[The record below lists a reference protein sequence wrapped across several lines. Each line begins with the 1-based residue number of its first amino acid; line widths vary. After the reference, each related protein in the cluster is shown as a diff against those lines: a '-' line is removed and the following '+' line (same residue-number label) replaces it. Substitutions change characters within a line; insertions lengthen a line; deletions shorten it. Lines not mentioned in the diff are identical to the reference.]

1 MDKKWYFCGYIIN
14 YKILDLRI
22 TMKKV
27 LIATCCIALLS
38 GSLSVSAQT
47 LAGKSWSADNGN
59 GTFTNPL
66 FYDEF
71 SDPDIIRVGEDYY
84 LAGTTMHSVP
94 GLVVLHSKDLVNW
107 KFSSYCF
114 DRFDDSDD
122 FNLRNDKEA
131 YGQGIWAPAIRYH
144 NGKFYI
150 FSNINGHGLQVYISD
165 SAKGPWTHHKVNGD
179 IYDLSVLFD
188 EDGKIYA
195 VHKYGNVTVTEL
207 KPDLSG
213 PVEGSSKV
221 VIPEGNAMGEGHHV
235 YKING
240 MYYILSAD
248 YSPMGRMQ
256 CARSKSIWGP
266 YETCVISERE
276 SYGYA
281 AGWSVGNMGIGRPL
295 PEDGFKFQNN
305 KPNGVKLGC
314 ATIHQGGIVQAPDGK
329 WWGVSMQDFN
339 AVGRTVCLSPITWV
353 DGWPYFGLEKNLG
366 RSPRTWFKPN
376 DAVKAPQ
383 TPYER
388 CDDFSGKTFK
398 PVWQW
403 NHNPN
408 DKMWSLNKERRGWLR
423 LHSMPA
429 KQLLWA
435 KNTLTQ
441 RAIGPVSYTSVKL
454 DASRLKVGDEA
465 GLGAIN
471 TPYASLGVVKTDKGL
486 NLRCYDQNT
495 NKEVL
500 KPLAK
505 SKVVWL
511 RLWGDYDKSQLQ
523 YSYSLDG
530 KTWENIGEQMLSP
543 YQLKTFQG
551 VRVALY
557 AFNKK
562 ELNGGV
568 ADFDDFKVEE
578 PMADRTANLPI
589 GKTIRFS
596 NLADGSLMDATGHGL
611 MHSSGNRKDMRNQ
624 VKFVVEDR
632 GKGKIAL
639 KTADGRYV
647 YIAGAGL
654 SGDVRLTSDSSK
666 EEEFLWQDMLY
677 NRCMLLSLKTQR
689 YVGKNPVDGSPYSAD
704 FQGADAGMKNGCV
717 FSWEIVE

>member
-1 MDKKWYFCGYIIN
+1 MNK
-14 YKILDLRI
+14 L
-22 TMKKV
+22 
-27 LIATCCIALLS
+27 LIATFSLALCA
-38 GSLSVSAQT
+38 GSISASAQNGQVSAQKKLVT
-47 LAGKSWSADNGN
+47 QQQPGRMTWSADNGN
-59 GTFTNPL
+59 GTYTNPL

-107 KFSSYCF
+107 EFSSYCF

-122 FNLRNDKEA
+122 FNLRNGKEA

-150 FSNINGHGLQVYISD
+150 FSNINGHGLQVFISD
-165 SAKGPWTHHKVNGD
+165 SAKGPWKHHQIKGD

-188 EDGKIYA
+188 DDGKIYA
-195 VHKYGNVTVTEL
+195 IHKYGNVTVTEL

-221 VIPEGNAMGEGHHV
+221 VIPEGNAMGEGHHI

-276 SYGYA
+276 SFGYSA
-281 AGWSVGNMGIGRPL
+281 AWTVNNVGLGRPV
-295 PEDGFKFQNN
+295 PEDGFKFKNN
-305 KPNGVKLGC
+305 KPSDETLIC
-314 ATIHQGGIVQAPDGK
+314 STIHQGGIVQALDGK

-339 AVGRTVCLSPITWV
+339 AVGRTVCLSPVTWV

-376 DAVKAPQ
+376 NVVK
-383 TPYER
+383 TPVATYDR

-398 PVWQW
+398 PIWQW

-408 DKMWSLNKERRGWLR
+408 DKMWSLNRERKGWLR

-435 KNTLTQ
+435 KNSLTQ

-454 DASRLKVGDEA
+454 DASKLKAGDEA

-471 TPYASLGVVKTDKGL
+471 MPYASLGVVKTDKGL
-486 NLRCYDQNT
+486 ALRCYDQNT
-495 NKEVL
+495 NKEVV
-500 KPLAK
+500 KPLDK
-505 SKVVWL
+505 RVVWL

-530 KTWENIGEQMLSP
+530 KNWENIGGQMISP

-557 AFNKK
+557 AFNTKNA
-562 ELNGGV
+562 NGGV
-568 ADFDDFKVEE
+568 ADFDNFKVEE

-589 GKTIRFS
+589 GKTVRFF
-596 NLADGSLMDATGHGL
+596 NLADGSLMDATRHGL
-611 MHSSGNRKDMRNQ
+611 MHSSGNRKNMSNG
-624 VKFVVEDR
+624 VKFLVEDR
-632 GKGKIAL
+632 GQGKIAL

-654 SGDVRLTSDSSK
+654 SGDVRLTSDASK
-666 EEEFLWQDMLY
+666 AEEFVWQDMLY
-677 NRCMLLSLKTQR
+677 NHCMLLSLKMQR
-689 YVGKNPVDGSPYSAD
+689 YVGKHTADGSPYSAD

>member
-1 MDKKWYFCGYIIN
+1 MNK
-14 YKILDLRI
+14 L
-22 TMKKV
+22 
-27 LIATCCIALLS
+27 LIATFSLALCA
-38 GSLSVSAQT
+38 GSISALAQNGQVSAQKKLVT
-47 LAGKSWSADNGN
+47 QQQPGRMTWSADNGN
-59 GTFTNPL
+59 GTYTNPL

-94 GLVVLHSKDLVNW
+94 GLVVLHSMDLVNW
-107 KFSSYCF
+107 EFSSYCF

-122 FNLRNDKEA
+122 FNLRNGKEA

-165 SAKGPWTHHKVNGD
+165 SAKGPWKHHQIKGD

-188 EDGKIYA
+188 DDGKIYA
-195 VHKYGNVTVTEL
+195 IHKYGNVTVTEL

-221 VIPEGNAMGEGHHV
+221 VIPEGNAMGEGHHI

-276 SYGYA
+276 SFGYSA
-281 AGWSVGNMGIGRPL
+281 AWTVNNVGLGRPV
-295 PEDGFKFQNN
+295 PEDGFKFKNN
-305 KPNGVKLGC
+305 KPSDETLIC
-314 ATIHQGGIVQAPDGK
+314 STIHQGGIVQAPDGK

-339 AVGRTVCLSPITWV
+339 AVGRTVCLSPVTWV

-376 DAVKAPQ
+376 DVIK
-383 TPYER
+383 TPVATYDR

-398 PVWQW
+398 PIWQW

-408 DKMWSLNKERRGWLR
+408 DKMWSLNRERKGWLR

-435 KNTLTQ
+435 KNSLTQ

-454 DASRLKVGDEA
+454 DASKLKAGDEA

-471 TPYASLGVVKTDKGL
+471 MPYASLGVVKTDKGL
-486 NLRCYDQNT
+486 ALRCYDQNT
-495 NKEVL
+495 NKEVV
-500 KPLAK
+500 KPLDK
-505 SKVVWL
+505 RVVWL

-530 KTWENIGEQMLSP
+530 KNWENIGGQMISP

-557 AFNKK
+557 AFNTKNA
-562 ELNGGV
+562 NGGV
-568 ADFDDFKVEE
+568 ADFDNFKVEE

-589 GKTIRFS
+589 GKTVRFF
-596 NLADGSLMDATGHGL
+596 NLADGSLMDATRHGL
-611 MHSSGNRKDMRNQ
+611 MHSSGNRKNMSNG

-632 GKGKIAL
+632 GQGKIAL

-654 SGDVRLTSDSSK
+654 SGDVRLTSDASK
-666 EEEFLWQDMLY
+666 AEEFVWQDMLY
-677 NRCMLLSLKTQR
+677 NHCMLLSLKMQR
-689 YVGKNPVDGSPYSAD
+689 YVGKHTADGSPYSAD

-717 FSWEIVE
+717 FAWEIVE

>member
-1 MDKKWYFCGYIIN
+1 MNK
-14 YKILDLRI
+14 L
-22 TMKKV
+22 
-27 LIATCCIALLS
+27 LIATFSLALCA
-38 GSLSVSAQT
+38 GSISASAQNGQVSAQKKLVT
-47 LAGKSWSADNGN
+47 QQQPGRTTWSADNGN
-59 GTFTNPL
+59 GTYTNPL

-107 KFSSYCF
+107 EFSSFCF

-122 FNLRNDKEA
+122 FNLRNGKEA

-150 FSNINGHGLQVYISD
+150 FSNINGHGLQVFISD
-165 SAKGPWTHHKVNGD
+165 SAKGPWKHHQIKGD

-188 EDGKIYA
+188 DDGKIYA
-195 VHKYGNVTVTEL
+195 IHKYGNVTVTEL

-221 VIPEGNAMGEGHHV
+221 VIPEGNAMGEGHHI

-276 SYGYA
+276 SFGYSA
-281 AGWSVGNMGIGRPL
+281 AWTVNNVGLGRPV
-295 PEDGFKFQNN
+295 PEDGFKFKNN
-305 KPNGVKLGC
+305 KPSDETLIC
-314 ATIHQGGIVQAPDGK
+314 STIHQGGIVQAPDGK

-339 AVGRTVCLSPITWV
+339 AVGRTVCLSPVTWV

-366 RSPRTWFKPN
+366 RAPRTWFKPN
-376 DAVKAPQ
+376 DVVK
-383 TPYER
+383 TPVATYDR

-408 DKMWSLNKERRGWLR
+408 DKMWSLNKERKGWLR

-435 KNTLTQ
+435 KNSLTQ

-454 DASRLKVGDEA
+454 DASKLKAGDEA

-471 TPYASLGVVKTDKGL
+471 MPYASLGVVKTDKDL
-486 NLRCYDQNT
+486 ALRCYDQNT
-495 NKEVL
+495 NKEVV
-500 KPLAK
+500 KPLDK
-505 SKVVWL
+505 KVVWL

-530 KTWENIGEQMLSP
+530 KNWENIGEQMISP

-562 ELNGGV
+562 EVNGGV

-589 GKTIRFS
+589 GKTVRFF
-596 NLADGSLMDATGHGL
+596 NLADGNLMNATRHGV
-611 MHSSGNRKDMRNQ
+611 MHNSWNKKDMSNQ
-624 VKFVVEDR
+624 VKFVVEAR
-632 GKGKIAL
+632 GQGKVAL

-654 SGDVRLTSDSSK
+654 SGDVRLTADAGK
-666 EEEFLWQDMLY
+666 AEEFVWQDMLY
-677 NRCMLLSLKTQR
+677 NHCMLLSLKTQR
-689 YVGKNPVDGSPYSAD
+689 YVGKHPKDGSPYSAD

-717 FSWEIVE
+717 FSWEVVE

>member
-1 MDKKWYFCGYIIN
+1 MNK
-14 YKILDLRI
+14 L
-22 TMKKV
+22 
-27 LIATCCIALLS
+27 LIATFSLALCA
-38 GSLSVSAQT
+38 GSISALAQNGQVSAQKKLVT
-47 LAGKSWSADNGN
+47 QQQPGRMTWSADNGN
-59 GTFTNPL
+59 GTYTNPL

-107 KFSSYCF
+107 EFSSYCF

-122 FNLRNDKEA
+122 FNLRNGKEA

-165 SAKGPWTHHKVNGD
+165 SAKGPWKHHQIKGD

-188 EDGKIYA
+188 DDGKIYA
-195 VHKYGNVTVTEL
+195 IHKYGNVTVTEL

-221 VIPEGNAMGEGHHV
+221 VIPEGNAMGEGHHI

-276 SYGYA
+276 SFGYSA
-281 AGWSVGNMGIGRPL
+281 AWTVNNVGLGRPV
-295 PEDGFKFQNN
+295 PEDGFKFKNN
-305 KPNGVKLGC
+305 KPSDETLIC
-314 ATIHQGGIVQAPDGK
+314 STIHQGGIVQAPDGK

-339 AVGRTVCLSPITWV
+339 AVGRTVCLSPVTWV

-376 DAVKAPQ
+376 DVIK
-383 TPYER
+383 TPVATYDR

-398 PVWQW
+398 PIWQW

-408 DKMWSLNKERRGWLR
+408 DKMWSLNRERKGWLR

-435 KNTLTQ
+435 KNSLTQ

-454 DASRLKVGDEA
+454 DASKLKAGDEA

-471 TPYASLGVVKTDKGL
+471 MPYASLGVVKTDKGL
-486 NLRCYDQNT
+486 ALRCYDQNT
-495 NKEVL
+495 NKEVV
-500 KPLAK
+500 KPLDK
-505 SKVVWL
+505 RVVWL

-530 KTWENIGEQMLSP
+530 KNWENIGEQMISP

-562 ELNGGV
+562 NVNGGV
-568 ADFDDFKVEE
+568 ADFDNFKVEE

-589 GKTIRFS
+589 GKTVRFF
-596 NLADGSLMDATGHGL
+596 NLADGNLMNATRHGV
-611 MHSSGNRKDMRNQ
+611 MHNSWNKKDMSNQ
-624 VKFVVEDR
+624 VKFVVEAR
-632 GKGKIAL
+632 GQGKVAL

-654 SGDVRLTSDSSK
+654 SGDVRLTADAGK
-666 EEEFLWQDMLY
+666 AEEFVWQDMLY
-677 NRCMLLSLKTQR
+677 NHCMLLSLKTQR
-689 YVGKNPVDGSPYSAD
+689 YVGKHPKDGSPYSAD

-717 FSWEIVE
+717 FAWEIVE

>member
-1 MDKKWYFCGYIIN
+1 MNK
-14 YKILDLRI
+14 L
-22 TMKKV
+22 
-27 LIATCCIALLS
+27 LIATFSLALCA
-38 GSLSVSAQT
+38 GSISASAQNGQVSAQKKLVAQQQPSRKT
-47 LAGKSWSADNGN
+47 WSADNGN
-59 GTFTNPL
+59 GTYTNPL

-107 KFSSYCF
+107 EFSSFCF

-122 FNLRNDKEA
+122 FNLRNGKEA

-150 FSNINGHGLQVYISD
+150 FSNINGHGLQVFISD
-165 SAKGPWTHHKVNGD
+165 SAKGPWKHHQIKGD

-188 EDGKIYA
+188 DDGKIYA
-195 VHKYGNVTVTEL
+195 IHKYGNVTVTEL

-221 VIPEGNAMGEGHHV
+221 VIPEGNAMGEGHHI

-276 SYGYA
+276 SFGYSA
-281 AGWSVGNMGIGRPL
+281 AWTVNNVGLGRPV
-295 PEDGFKFQNN
+295 PEDGFKFKNN
-305 KPNGVKLGC
+305 KPSDETLIC
-314 ATIHQGGIVQAPDGK
+314 STIHQGGIVQAPDGK

-339 AVGRTVCLSPITWV
+339 AVGRTVCLSPVTWV

-376 DAVKAPQ
+376 DVVK
-383 TPYER
+383 TPVATYDR

-408 DKMWSLNKERRGWLR
+408 DKMWSLNKERKGWLR
-423 LHSMPA
+423 LHSLPA

-435 KNTLTQ
+435 KNSLTQ

-454 DASRLKVGDEA
+454 DASKLKAGDEA

-471 TPYASLGVVKTDKGL
+471 MPYASLGVVKTDKGL
-486 NLRCYDQNT
+486 ALRCYDQNT
-495 NKEVL
+495 NKEVVQ
-500 KPLAK
+500 PLDK
-505 SKVVWL
+505 KVVWL

-530 KTWENIGEQMLSP
+530 KNWENIGEQMISP

-562 ELNGGV
+562 EVNGGV

-589 GKTIRFS
+589 GKTVRFF
-596 NLADGSLMDATGHGL
+596 NLADGNLMNATRHGV
-611 MHSSGNRKDMRNQ
+611 MHNSWNKKDMSNQ
-624 VKFVVEDR
+624 VKFVVEAR
-632 GKGKIAL
+632 GQGKVAL

-654 SGDVRLTSDSSK
+654 SGDVRLTADAGK
-666 EEEFLWQDMLY
+666 AEEFVWQDMLY
-677 NRCMLLSLKTQR
+677 NHCMLLSLKTQR
-689 YVGKNPVDGSPYSAD
+689 YVGKHPKDGSPYSAD

-717 FSWEIVE
+717 FSWEVVE

>member
-1 MDKKWYFCGYIIN
+1 MNK
-14 YKILDLRI
+14 L
-22 TMKKV
+22 
-27 LIATCCIALLS
+27 LIATFSLALCA
-38 GSLSVSAQT
+38 GSISASAQNGQVSAQKKLVT
-47 LAGKSWSADNGN
+47 QQQPSRKTWSADNGN
-59 GTFTNPL
+59 GTYTNPL

-107 KFSSYCF
+107 EFSSYCF

-122 FNLRNDKEA
+122 FNLRNGKEA

-150 FSNINGHGLQVYISD
+150 FSNINGHGLQVFISD
-165 SAKGPWTHHKVNGD
+165 SAKGPWKHHQIKGD

-188 EDGKIYA
+188 DDGKIYA
-195 VHKYGNVTVTEL
+195 IHKYGNVTVTEL

-221 VIPEGNAMGEGHHV
+221 VIPEGNAMGEGHHI

-276 SYGYA
+276 SFGYSA
-281 AGWSVGNMGIGRPL
+281 AWTVNNVGLGRPV
-295 PEDGFKFQNN
+295 PEDGFKFKTN
-305 KPNGVKLGC
+305 KPSDETLIC
-314 ATIHQGGIVQAPDGK
+314 STIHQGGIVQAPNGK

-339 AVGRTVCLSPITWV
+339 AVGRTVCLSPVTWV

-376 DAVKAPQ
+376 NVVK
-383 TPYER
+383 TPVATYDR

-398 PVWQW
+398 SVWQW

-408 DKMWSLNKERRGWLR
+408 DKMWSLNKERKGWLR

-435 KNTLTQ
+435 KNSLTQ

-454 DASRLKVGDEA
+454 DASKLKAGDEA

-471 TPYASLGVVKTDKGL
+471 MPYASLGVVKTDKSL
-486 NLRCYDQNT
+486 ALRCYDQNT
-495 NKEVL
+495 NKEVV
-500 KPLAK
+500 KPLDK
-505 SKVVWL
+505 KVVWL

-530 KTWENIGEQMLSP
+530 KNWENIGEQVLSP

-562 ELNGGV
+562 EVNGGV

-589 GKTIRFS
+589 GKTVRFF
-596 NLADGSLMDATGHGL
+596 NLADGNLMNATRHGV
-611 MHSSGNRKDMRNQ
+611 MHNSWNKKDMSNQ
-624 VKFVVEDR
+624 VKFVVEAR
-632 GKGKIAL
+632 GQGKVAL

-654 SGDVRLTSDSSK
+654 SGDVRLTADAGK
-666 EEEFLWQDMLY
+666 AEEFVWQDMLY
-677 NRCMLLSLKTQR
+677 NHCMLLSLKTQR
-689 YVGKNPVDGSPYSAD
+689 YVGKHPKDGSPYSAD

-717 FSWEIVE
+717 FAWEVVE

>member
-1 MDKKWYFCGYIIN
+1 
-14 YKILDLRI
+14 
-22 TMKKV
+22 MKKV
-27 LIATCCIALLS
+27 LFTACCAALL
-38 GSLSVSAQT
+38 GLSHPAAAQ
-47 LAGKSWSADNGN
+47 SWTADNGN
-59 GTFTNPL
+59 GTYTNPL

-107 KFSSYCF
+107 EFASYCF
-114 DRFDDSDD
+114 DRFDNSDD
-122 FNLRNDKEA
+122 FNLRNGKEA

-150 FSNINGHGLQVYISD
+150 FSNVNGHGLQVFISD
-165 SAKGPWTHHKVNGD
+165 SAYGPWKHQKINGD

-266 YETCVISERE
+266 YETCAISVRE
-276 SYGYA
+276 SFGYSA
-281 AGWSVGNMGIGRPL
+281 AWVVNNMGIGRPL
-295 PEDGFKFQNN
+295 PEDGFTFKSAR
-305 KPNGVKLGC
+305 PDDTRLVC
-314 ATIHQGGIVQAPDGK
+314 ATIHQGGIVEAPDGT

-339 AVGRTVCLSPITWV
+339 AVGRTTCLSPVTWV

-376 DAVKAPQ
+376 NKVTTPHAP
-383 TPYER
+383 YDR
-388 CDDFSGKTFK
+388 CDDFSGKTLK

-408 DKMWSLNKERRGWLR
+408 DKMWSLNKERKGWLR
-423 LHSMPA
+423 LHAMPA

-435 KNTLTQ
+435 KNSLTQ
-441 RAIGPVSYTSVKL
+441 RAMGPVSYTSVKV

-471 TPYASLGVVKTDKGL
+471 TPYASLGVVKTDEGL
-486 NLRCYDQNT
+486 RLRWYDQNA
-495 NKEVL
+495 NKGAVKEL
-500 KPLAK
+500 D

-511 RLWGDYDKSQLQ
+511 RLWGDYDKSVLQ

-530 KTWENIGEQMLSP
+530 IHWTNIGDRMRSP

-557 AFNKK
+557 AFNRNGKK
-562 ELNGGV
+562 GGV

-578 PMADRTANLPI
+578 PLADRTANLPV
-589 GKTIRFS
+589 GKQVVLS
-596 NLADGSLMDATGHGL
+596 NLADSTLFLANKHGL
-611 MHSSGNRKDMRNQ
+611 IHIGWDKADRRPEVIFEVVDGGDGT
-624 VKFVVEDR
+624 VK
-632 GKGKIAL
+632 L
-639 KTADGRYV
+639 KCADGRYV

-654 SGDVRLTSDSSK
+654 SGDVRLTTDAGK
-666 EEEFLWQDMLY
+666 AERFVWQDMLY

-689 YVGKNPVDGSPYSAD
+689 YVGKNPVDGSPYAAD
-704 FQGADAGMKNGCV
+704 FQGADAGMRNGCV
-717 FSWEIVE
+717 FRWEVYSK

>member
-1 MDKKWYFCGYIIN
+1 MNK
-14 YKILDLRI
+14 L
-22 TMKKV
+22 
-27 LIATCCIALLS
+27 LIATFSLALCA
-38 GSLSVSAQT
+38 GSISALAQNGQVSAQKKLVT
-47 LAGKSWSADNGN
+47 QQQPGRMTWSADNGN
-59 GTFTNPL
+59 GTYTNPL

-107 KFSSYCF
+107 EFSSYCF

-122 FNLRNDKEA
+122 FNLRNGKEA

-165 SAKGPWTHHKVNGD
+165 SAKGPWKHHQIKGD

-188 EDGKIYA
+188 DDGKIYA
-195 VHKYGNVTVTEL
+195 IHKYGNVTVTEL

-221 VIPEGNAMGEGHHV
+221 VIPEGNAMGEGHHI

-276 SYGYA
+276 SFGYSA
-281 AGWSVGNMGIGRPL
+281 AWTVNNVGLGRPV
-295 PEDGFKFQNN
+295 PEDGFKFKNN
-305 KPNGVKLGC
+305 KPSDETLIC
-314 ATIHQGGIVQAPDGK
+314 STIHQGGIVQAPDGK

-339 AVGRTVCLSPITWV
+339 AVGRTVCLSPVTWV

-376 DAVKAPQ
+376 DVIK
-383 TPYER
+383 TPVATYDR

-398 PVWQW
+398 PIWQW

-408 DKMWSLNKERRGWLR
+408 DKMWSLNRERKGWLR

-435 KNTLTQ
+435 KNSLTQ

-454 DASRLKVGDEA
+454 DASKLKAGDEA

-471 TPYASLGVVKTDKGL
+471 MPYASLGVVKTDKGL
-486 NLRCYDQNT
+486 ALRCYDQNT
-495 NKEVL
+495 NKEVV
-500 KPLAK
+500 KPLDK
-505 SKVVWL
+505 RVVWL

-530 KTWENIGEQMLSP
+530 KNWENIGEQMISP

-562 ELNGGV
+562 DVNGGV

-589 GKTIRFS
+589 GKTVRFF
-596 NLADGSLMDATGHGL
+596 NLADGNLMNATRHGV
-611 MHSSGNRKDMRNQ
+611 MHNSWNKKDMSNQ
-624 VKFVVEDR
+624 VKFVVEAR
-632 GKGKIAL
+632 GQGKVAL

-654 SGDVRLTSDSSK
+654 SGDVRLTADAGK
-666 EEEFLWQDMLY
+666 AEEFVWQDMLY
-677 NRCMLLSLKTQR
+677 NHGMLLSLKTQR
-689 YVGKNPVDGSPYSAD
+689 YVGKHPKDGSPYSAD

-717 FSWEIVE
+717 FAWEIVE

>member
-1 MDKKWYFCGYIIN
+1 MNK
-14 YKILDLRI
+14 L
-22 TMKKV
+22 
-27 LIATCCIALLS
+27 LIATFSLALCA
-38 GSLSVSAQT
+38 GSISALAQNGQVSAQKKLVT
-47 LAGKSWSADNGN
+47 QQQPGRMTWSADNGN
-59 GTFTNPL
+59 GTYTNPL

-107 KFSSYCF
+107 EFSSYCF

-122 FNLRNDKEA
+122 FNLRNGKEA

-165 SAKGPWTHHKVNGD
+165 SAKGPWKHHQIKGD

-188 EDGKIYA
+188 DDGKIYA
-195 VHKYGNVTVTEL
+195 IHKYGNVTVTEL

-221 VIPEGNAMGEGHHV
+221 VIPEGNAMGEGHHI

-276 SYGYA
+276 SFGYSA
-281 AGWSVGNMGIGRPL
+281 AWTVNNVGLGRPV
-295 PEDGFKFQNN
+295 PEDGFKFKNN
-305 KPNGVKLGC
+305 KPSDETLIC
-314 ATIHQGGIVQAPDGK
+314 STIHQGGIVQAPDGK

-339 AVGRTVCLSPITWV
+339 AVGRTVCLSPVTWV

-376 DAVKAPQ
+376 DVIK
-383 TPYER
+383 TPVATYDR

-398 PVWQW
+398 PIWQW

-408 DKMWSLNKERRGWLR
+408 DKMWSLNRERKGWLR

-435 KNTLTQ
+435 KNSLTQ

-454 DASRLKVGDEA
+454 DASKLKAGDEA

-471 TPYASLGVVKTDKGL
+471 MPYASLGVVKTDKGL
-486 NLRCYDQNT
+486 ALRCYDQNT
-495 NKEVL
+495 NKEVV
-500 KPLAK
+500 KPLDK
-505 SKVVWL
+505 RVVWL

-530 KTWENIGEQMLSP
+530 KNWENIGGQMISP

-557 AFNKK
+557 AFNTKNA
-562 ELNGGV
+562 NGGV
-568 ADFDDFKVEE
+568 ADFDNFKVEE

-589 GKTIRFS
+589 GKTVRFF
-596 NLADGSLMDATGHGL
+596 NLADGNLMNATRHGV
-611 MHSSGNRKDMRNQ
+611 MHNSWDKKDMSNQ
-624 VKFVVEDR
+624 VKFVVEAR
-632 GKGKIAL
+632 GQGKVAL

-654 SGDVRLTSDSSK
+654 SGDVRLTADAGK
-666 EEEFLWQDMLY
+666 AEEFVWQDMLY
-677 NRCMLLSLKTQR
+677 NHCMLLSLKTQR
-689 YVGKNPVDGSPYSAD
+689 YVGKHPKDGSPYSAD

-717 FSWEIVE
+717 FAWEIVE

>member
-1 MDKKWYFCGYIIN
+1 MNK
-14 YKILDLRI
+14 L
-22 TMKKV
+22 
-27 LIATCCIALLS
+27 LIATFSLALCA
-38 GSLSVSAQT
+38 GSISASAQNGQVSAQKKLVT
-47 LAGKSWSADNGN
+47 QQQPGRMTWSADNGN
-59 GTFTNPL
+59 GTYTNPL

-107 KFSSYCF
+107 EFSSFCF

-122 FNLRNDKEA
+122 FNLRNGKEA

-150 FSNINGHGLQVYISD
+150 FSNINGHGLQVFISD
-165 SAKGPWTHHKVNGD
+165 SAKGPWKHHQIKGD

-188 EDGKIYA
+188 DDGKIYA
-195 VHKYGNVTVTEL
+195 IHKYGNVTVTEL

-221 VIPEGNAMGEGHHV
+221 VIPEGNAMGEGHHI

-276 SYGYA
+276 SFGYSA
-281 AGWSVGNMGIGRPL
+281 AWTVNNVGLGRPV
-295 PEDGFKFQNN
+295 PEDGFKFKNN
-305 KPNGVKLGC
+305 KPSDETLIC
-314 ATIHQGGIVQAPDGK
+314 STIHQGGIVQAPDGK

-339 AVGRTVCLSPITWV
+339 AVGRTVCLSPVTWV

-376 DAVKAPQ
+376 DVVK
-383 TPYER
+383 TPVATYDR

-408 DKMWSLNKERRGWLR
+408 DKMWSLNKERKGWLR

-435 KNTLTQ
+435 KNSLTQ

-454 DASRLKVGDEA
+454 DASKLKAGDEA
-465 GLGAIN
+465 GLSAIN
-471 TPYASLGVVKTDKGL
+471 MPYASLGVVKTDKGL
-486 NLRCYDQNT
+486 ALRCYDQNT
-495 NKEVL
+495 NKEVVQ
-500 KPLAK
+500 PLDK
-505 SKVVWL
+505 KVVLL

-530 KTWENIGEQMLSP
+530 KNWENIGGQMISP

-562 ELNGGV
+562 NVNGGV
-568 ADFDDFKVEE
+568 ADFDNFKVEE

-589 GKTIRFS
+589 GKTVRFF
-596 NLADGSLMDATGHGL
+596 NLADGNLMNATGHGL
-611 MHSSGNRKDMRNQ
+611 LHNSWNRKDLSNQ

-632 GKGKIAL
+632 GQGKVAL
-639 KTADGRYV
+639 KAADGRYV

-654 SGDVRLTSDSSK
+654 SGDVRLTSDASK
-666 EEEFLWQDMLY
+666 AEEFVWQDMLY
-677 NRCMLLSLKTQR
+677 NHCMLLSLKTQR
-689 YVGKNPVDGSPYSAD
+689 YVGKHPKDGSPYSAD

-717 FSWEIVE
+717 FSWEVVE

>member
-1 MDKKWYFCGYIIN
+1 
-14 YKILDLRI
+14 
-22 TMKKV
+22 MKK
-27 LIATCCIALLS
+27 LLFATCCIAFLS
-38 GSLSVSAQT
+38 ASLGAAAQKKSVAKNVLTQT
-47 LAGKSWSADNGN
+47 LNGKSWSADNGN

-107 KFSSYCF
+107 EFSSYCF

-122 FNLRNDKEA
+122 FNLRNGKEA

-235 YKING
+235 YKIND

-295 PEDGFKFQNN
+295 PEDGFSFQNN
-305 KPNGVKLGC
+305 KPNGLNLGC

-329 WWGVSMQDFN
+329 WWGVSMLDFN

-376 DAVKAPQ
+376 DMVKTPQAP
-383 TPYER
+383 YDR

-408 DKMWSLNKERRGWLR
+408 DKMWSLNKERKGWLR

-471 TPYASLGVVKTDKGL
+471 APYASLGVVKTDKGL

-495 NKEVL
+495 NKEVW

-530 KTWENIGEQMLSP
+530 KNWENIGEQMLSP

-551 VRVALY
+551 VRVVLY

-578 PMADRTANLPI
+578 PLADRTANLPI

-611 MHSSGNRKDMRNQ
+611 MHSSSNRKDMRNQ

-666 EEEFLWQDMLY
+666 AEEFVWQDMLY

-689 YVGKNPVDGSPYSAD
+689 YVGKNPIDGSPYSAD
-704 FQGADAGMKNGCV
+704 FQGTDAGMKNGCV
-717 FSWEIVE
+717 FGWEVVE

>member
-1 MDKKWYFCGYIIN
+1 MNK
-14 YKILDLRI
+14 L
-22 TMKKV
+22 
-27 LIATCCIALLS
+27 LIATFSLALCA
-38 GSLSVSAQT
+38 GSISASAQNGQVSAQKKLVAQQQPSRKT
-47 LAGKSWSADNGN
+47 WSADNGN
-59 GTFTNPL
+59 GTYTNPL

-107 KFSSYCF
+107 EFSSFCF

-122 FNLRNDKEA
+122 FNLRNGKEA

-150 FSNINGHGLQVYISD
+150 FSNINGHGLQVFISD
-165 SAKGPWTHHKVNGD
+165 SAKGPWKHHQIKGD

-188 EDGKIYA
+188 DDGKIYA
-195 VHKYGNVTVTEL
+195 IHKYGNVTVTEL

-221 VIPEGNAMGEGHHV
+221 VIPEGNAMGEGHHI

-276 SYGYA
+276 SFGYSA
-281 AGWSVGNMGIGRPL
+281 AWTVNNVGLGRPV
-295 PEDGFKFQNN
+295 PEDGFKFKNN
-305 KPNGVKLGC
+305 KPSDETLIC
-314 ATIHQGGIVQAPDGK
+314 STIHQGGIVQAPDGK

-339 AVGRTVCLSPITWV
+339 AVGRTVCLSPVTWV

-376 DAVKAPQ
+376 DVVK
-383 TPYER
+383 TPVATYDR

-408 DKMWSLNKERRGWLR
+408 DKMWSLNKERKGWLR

-435 KNTLTQ
+435 KNSLTQ

-454 DASRLKVGDEA
+454 DASKLKAGDEA

-471 TPYASLGVVKTDKGL
+471 MPYASLGVVKTDKGL
-486 NLRCYDQNT
+486 ALRCYDQNT
-495 NKEVL
+495 NKEVVQ
-500 KPLAK
+500 PLDK
-505 SKVVWL
+505 KVVWL

-530 KTWENIGEQMLSP
+530 KNWENIGEQMISP

-562 ELNGGV
+562 EVNGGV

-589 GKTIRFS
+589 GKTVRFF
-596 NLADGSLMDATGHGL
+596 NLADGNLMNATRHGV
-611 MHSSGNRKDMRNQ
+611 MHNSWNKKDMSNQ
-624 VKFVVEDR
+624 VKFVVEAR
-632 GKGKIAL
+632 GQGKVAL

-654 SGDVRLTSDSSK
+654 SGDVRLTADAGK
-666 EEEFLWQDMLY
+666 AEEFVWQDMLY
-677 NRCMLLSLKTQR
+677 NHCMLLSLKTQR
-689 YVGKNPVDGSPYSAD
+689 YVGKHPKDGSPYSAD

-717 FSWEIVE
+717 FAWEIVE

>member
-1 MDKKWYFCGYIIN
+1 
-14 YKILDLRI
+14 
-22 TMKKV
+22 MKKV

-383 TPYER
+383 APYER

-530 KTWENIGEQMLSP
+530 KTWENIGEQMLSL

-666 EEEFLWQDMLY
+666 AEEFLWQDMLY

>member
-1 MDKKWYFCGYIIN
+1 MNK
-14 YKILDLRI
+14 L
-22 TMKKV
+22 
-27 LIATCCIALLS
+27 LIATFSLALCA
-38 GSLSVSAQT
+38 GSISASAQNGQVSAQKKLVT
-47 LAGKSWSADNGN
+47 QQQPGRMTWSADNGN
-59 GTFTNPL
+59 GTYTNPL

-107 KFSSYCF
+107 EFSSFCF

-122 FNLRNDKEA
+122 FNLRNGKEA

-150 FSNINGHGLQVYISD
+150 FSNINGHGLQVFISD
-165 SAKGPWTHHKVNGD
+165 SAKGPWKHHQIKGD

-188 EDGKIYA
+188 DDGKIYA
-195 VHKYGNVTVTEL
+195 IHKYGNVTVTEL

-221 VIPEGNAMGEGHHV
+221 VIPEGNAMGEGHHI

-276 SYGYA
+276 SFGYSA
-281 AGWSVGNMGIGRPL
+281 AWTVNNVGLGRPV
-295 PEDGFKFQNN
+295 PEDGFKFKNN
-305 KPNGVKLGC
+305 KPSDETLIC
-314 ATIHQGGIVQAPDGK
+314 STIHQGGIVQAPDGK

-339 AVGRTVCLSPITWV
+339 AVGRTVCLSPVTWV

-376 DAVKAPQ
+376 DVVK
-383 TPYER
+383 TPVATYDR

-408 DKMWSLNKERRGWLR
+408 DKMWSLNKERKGWLR

-429 KQLLWA
+429 KQLFWA
-435 KNTLTQ
+435 KNSLTQ

-454 DASRLKVGDEA
+454 DASKLKAGDEA

-471 TPYASLGVVKTDKGL
+471 MPYASLGVVKTDKGL
-486 NLRCYDQNT
+486 ALRCYDQNT
-495 NKEVL
+495 NKEVG
-500 KPLAK
+500 KPLDK
-505 SKVVWL
+505 KVVWL

-530 KTWENIGEQMLSP
+530 KNWENIGEQMISP

-562 ELNGGV
+562 DVNGGV
-568 ADFDDFKVEE
+568 ADFDDFKVDE

-589 GKTIRFS
+589 GKTVRFF
-596 NLADGSLMDATGHGL
+596 NLADGNLMNATRHGV
-611 MHSSGNRKDMRNQ
+611 MHNSWNKKDMSNQ
-624 VKFVVEDR
+624 VKFVVEAR
-632 GKGKIAL
+632 GQGKVAL

-654 SGDVRLTSDSSK
+654 SGDVRLTADAGK
-666 EEEFLWQDMLY
+666 AEEFVWQDMLY
-677 NRCMLLSLKTQR
+677 NHCMLLSLKTQR
-689 YVGKNPVDGSPYSAD
+689 YVGKHTADGSPYSAD

-717 FSWEIVE
+717 FAWEIVE

>member
-1 MDKKWYFCGYIIN
+1 MNK
-14 YKILDLRI
+14 L
-22 TMKKV
+22 
-27 LIATCCIALLS
+27 LIATFSLALCA
-38 GSLSVSAQT
+38 GSISALAQNGQVSAQKKLVT
-47 LAGKSWSADNGN
+47 QQQPGRMTWSADNGN
-59 GTFTNPL
+59 GTYTNPL

-107 KFSSYCF
+107 EFSSYCF

-122 FNLRNDKEA
+122 FNLRNGKEA

-165 SAKGPWTHHKVNGD
+165 SAKGPWKHHQIKGD

-188 EDGKIYA
+188 DDGKIYA
-195 VHKYGNVTVTEL
+195 IHKYGNVTVTEL

-221 VIPEGNAMGEGHHV
+221 VIPEGNAMGEGHHI

-276 SYGYA
+276 SFGYSA
-281 AGWSVGNMGIGRPL
+281 AWTVNNVGLGRPV
-295 PEDGFKFQNN
+295 PEDGFKFKNN
-305 KPNGVKLGC
+305 KPSDETLIC
-314 ATIHQGGIVQAPDGK
+314 STIHQGGIVQAPDGK

-339 AVGRTVCLSPITWV
+339 AVGRTVCLSPVTWV

-376 DAVKAPQ
+376 DVIK
-383 TPYER
+383 TPVATYDR

-398 PVWQW
+398 PIWQW

-408 DKMWSLNKERRGWLR
+408 DKMWSLNRERKGWLR

-435 KNTLTQ
+435 KNSLTQ

-454 DASRLKVGDEA
+454 DASKLKAGDEA
-465 GLGAIN
+465 GLGTIN
-471 TPYASLGVVKTDKGL
+471 MPYASLGMVKTDKGL
-486 NLRCYDQNT
+486 ALRCYDQNT
-495 NKEVL
+495 NKEVV
-500 KPLAK
+500 KPLDK
-505 SKVVWL
+505 RVVWL

-530 KTWENIGEQMLSP
+530 KNWENIGEQMISP

-562 ELNGGV
+562 NVNGGV
-568 ADFDDFKVEE
+568 ADFDNFKVEE

-589 GKTIRFS
+589 GKTVRFF
-596 NLADGSLMDATGHGL
+596 NLADGSLMDATRHGL
-611 MHSSGNRKDMRNQ
+611 MHSSGNRKNMSNG

-632 GKGKIAL
+632 GQGKIAL

-654 SGDVRLTSDSSK
+654 SGDVRLTSDASK
-666 EEEFLWQDMLY
+666 AEEFVWQDMLY
-677 NRCMLLSLKTQR
+677 NHCMLLSLKMQR
-689 YVGKNPVDGSPYSAD
+689 YVGKHTADGSPYSAD

-717 FSWEIVE
+717 FAWEIVE

>member
-1 MDKKWYFCGYIIN
+1 M
-14 YKILDLRI
+14 R
-22 TMKKV
+22 MKK
-27 LIATCCIALLS
+27 LLFATCCIAFLS
-38 GSLSVSAQT
+38 GSLGAAAQKKSAAKNVLTQT
-47 LAGKSWSADNGN
+47 LKGKSWSADNGN

-107 KFSSYCF
+107 EFSSYCF

-122 FNLRNDKEA
+122 FNLRNGKEA

-195 VHKYGNVTVTEL
+195 VHKYGNVTITEL

-221 VIPEGNAMGEGHHV
+221 VIPEGNAMGEGHHI
-235 YKING
+235 YKIND

-295 PEDGFKFQNN
+295 PEDGFNFQNN
-305 KPNGVKLGC
+305 KPNGLNLGC

-376 DAVKAPQ
+376 DMVKTPQAP
-383 TPYER
+383 YDR

-408 DKMWSLNKERRGWLR
+408 DKMWSLNKERKGWLR

-530 KTWENIGEQMLSP
+530 KNWENIGEQMLSP

-611 MHSSGNRKDMRNQ
+611 MHSSSNRKDMRNQ

-632 GKGKIAL
+632 SKGKIAL

-666 EEEFLWQDMLY
+666 AEEFVWQDMLY

-689 YVGKNPVDGSPYSAD
+689 YVGKNPIDGSPYSAD

-717 FSWEIVE
+717 FGWEVVE

>member
-1 MDKKWYFCGYIIN
+1 MNK
-14 YKILDLRI
+14 L
-22 TMKKV
+22 
-27 LIATCCIALLS
+27 LIATFSLALCA
-38 GSLSVSAQT
+38 GSISASAQNGQVSAQKKLVAQQQPSRKT
-47 LAGKSWSADNGN
+47 WSADNGN
-59 GTFTNPL
+59 GTYTNPL

-107 KFSSYCF
+107 EFSSYCF

-122 FNLRNDKEA
+122 FNLRNGKEA

-150 FSNINGHGLQVYISD
+150 FSNINGHGLQVFISD
-165 SAKGPWTHHKVNGD
+165 SAKGPWKHHQIKGD

-188 EDGKIYA
+188 DDGKIYA
-195 VHKYGNVTVTEL
+195 IHKYGNVTVTEL

-221 VIPEGNAMGEGHHV
+221 VIPEGNAMGEGHHI

-276 SYGYA
+276 SFGYSA
-281 AGWSVGNMGIGRPL
+281 AWTVNNVGLGRPV
-295 PEDGFKFQNN
+295 PEDGFKFKTN
-305 KPNGVKLGC
+305 KPSDETLIC
-314 ATIHQGGIVQAPDGK
+314 STIHQGGIVQAPDGK

-339 AVGRTVCLSPITWV
+339 AVGRTVCLSPVTWV

-376 DAVKAPQ
+376 DVVK
-383 TPYER
+383 TPVATYDR

-408 DKMWSLNKERRGWLR
+408 DKMWSLNKERKGWLR

-454 DASRLKVGDEA
+454 DASKLKAGDEA

-471 TPYASLGVVKTDKGL
+471 MPYASLGVVKTDKSL
-486 NLRCYDQNT
+486 ALRCYDQNN
-495 NKEVL
+495 NKEVV
-500 KPLAK
+500 KPLDK
-505 SKVVWL
+505 KVVWL

-530 KTWENIGEQMLSP
+530 KNWENIGEQMISP

-562 ELNGGV
+562 NVNGGV

-589 GKTIRFS
+589 GKTVRFF
-596 NLADGSLMDATGHGL
+596 NLADGNLMNATGHGL
-611 MHSSGNRKDMRNQ
+611 LHNSWNRKDLSNQ

-632 GKGKIAL
+632 GQGKVAL
-639 KTADGRYV
+639 KAADGRYV

-654 SGDVRLTSDSSK
+654 SGDVRLTSDASK
-666 EEEFLWQDMLY
+666 AEVFVWQDMLY
-677 NRCMLLSLKTQR
+677 NHCMLLSLKTQR
-689 YVGKNPVDGSPYSAD
+689 YVGKHPKDGSPYSAD

-717 FSWEIVE
+717 FSWEVVE

>member
-1 MDKKWYFCGYIIN
+1 MNK
-14 YKILDLRI
+14 L
-22 TMKKV
+22 
-27 LIATCCIALLS
+27 LIAAFSLALCA
-38 GSLSVSAQT
+38 GSISASAQNGQVSAQT
-47 LAGKSWSADNGN
+47 KLVTQQQPSRTTWSADNGN
-59 GTFTNPL
+59 GTYTNPL

-107 KFSSYCF
+107 EFSSFCF

-122 FNLRNDKEA
+122 FNLRNGKEA

-150 FSNINGHGLQVYISD
+150 FSNINGHGLQVFISD
-165 SAKGPWTHHKVNGD
+165 SAKGPWKHHQIKGD

-188 EDGKIYA
+188 DDGKIYA
-195 VHKYGNVTVTEL
+195 IHKYGNVTVTEL

-221 VIPEGNAMGEGHHV
+221 VIPEGNAMGEGHHI

-240 MYYILSAD
+240 MYFILSAD

-276 SYGYA
+276 SFGYSA
-281 AGWSVGNMGIGRPL
+281 AWTVNNVGLGRPV
-295 PEDGFKFQNN
+295 PEDGFKFKNN
-305 KPNGVKLGC
+305 KPSDETLIC
-314 ATIHQGGIVQAPDGK
+314 STIHQGGIVQASDGK

-376 DAVKAPQ
+376 DVVK
-383 TPYER
+383 TPVATYDR

-408 DKMWSLNKERRGWLR
+408 DKMWSLNKERKGWLR

-435 KNTLTQ
+435 KNSLTQ

-454 DASRLKVGDEA
+454 DASKLKAGDEA

-471 TPYASLGVVKTDKGL
+471 MPYASLGVVKTDKGL
-486 NLRCYDQNT
+486 ALRCYDQNT
-495 NKEVL
+495 NKEVVQ
-500 KPLAK
+500 PLDK
-505 SKVVWL
+505 KVVWL

-530 KTWENIGEQMLSP
+530 KNWENIGEQMISP

-562 ELNGGV
+562 DVNGGV

-589 GKTIRFS
+589 GKTVRFF
-596 NLADGSLMDATGHGL
+596 NLADGNLMNATRHGV
-611 MHSSGNRKDMRNQ
+611 MHNSWNKKDMSNQ
-624 VKFVVEDR
+624 VKFVVEAR
-632 GKGKIAL
+632 GQGKVAL

-654 SGDVRLTSDSSK
+654 SGDVRLTADAGK
-666 EEEFLWQDMLY
+666 AEEFVWQDMLY
-677 NRCMLLSLKTQR
+677 NHCMLLSLKTQR
-689 YVGKNPVDGSPYSAD
+689 YVGKHPKDGSPYSAD

-717 FSWEIVE
+717 FSWEVVE

>member
-1 MDKKWYFCGYIIN
+1 
-14 YKILDLRI
+14 
-22 TMKKV
+22 MKKV
-27 LIATCCIALLS
+27 LFATCCIAFLS
-38 GSLSVSAQT
+38 GSLGAAPQKQSAAKKVQMQT
-47 LAGKSWSADNGN
+47 LTGKSWSADNGN

-107 KFSSYCF
+107 EFSSYCF

-122 FNLRNDKEA
+122 FNLRNGKEA

-165 SAKGPWTHHKVNGD
+165 SAKGPWTHHKINGD

-305 KPNGVKLGC
+305 QPNGVNLVC

-366 RSPRTWFKPN
+366 RSPRTWFNPN
-376 DAVKAPQ
+376 DAVKTPQ
-383 TPYER
+383 APYER
-388 CDDFSGKTFK
+388 CDDFSSKSFK

-408 DKMWSLNKERRGWLR
+408 DKMWSLNKERKGWLR

-454 DASRLKVGDEA
+454 DVSRLKVGDEA

-505 SKVVWL
+505 NKVVWL

-530 KTWENIGEQMLSP
+530 KNWENIGDQMLLP

-562 ELNGGV
+562 DVNGGV

-589 GKTIRFS
+589 GKTIRFF
-596 NLADGSLMDATGHGL
+596 NLADGNLMNATGHGL
-611 MHSSGNRKDMRNQ
+611 MHSSWNRKDMSNQ

-654 SGDVRLTSDSSK
+654 SGDVRLTSDSTK
-666 EEEFLWQDMLY
+666 AEEFLWQDMLY

-689 YVGKNPVDGSPYSAD
+689 YVGKNPMDGSPYSAD

>member
-1 MDKKWYFCGYIIN
+1 MNK
-14 YKILDLRI
+14 L
-22 TMKKV
+22 
-27 LIATCCIALLS
+27 LIAAFSLALCA
-38 GSLSVSAQT
+38 GSISASAQNGQVSVQKKLVT
-47 LAGKSWSADNGN
+47 QQQPSRKTWSADNGN

-107 KFSSYCF
+107 EFSSFCF

-122 FNLRNDKEA
+122 FNLRNGKEA

-150 FSNINGHGLQVYISD
+150 FSNINGHGLQVFISD
-165 SAKGPWTHHKVNGD
+165 SAKGPWKHHQVKGD

-188 EDGKIYA
+188 DDGKIYA
-195 VHKYGNVTVTEL
+195 IHKYGNVTVTEL

-221 VIPEGNAMGEGHHV
+221 VIPEGNAMGEGHHI

-276 SYGYA
+276 SFGYSA
-281 AGWSVGNMGIGRPL
+281 AWTVNNVGLGRPV
-295 PEDGFKFQNN
+295 PEDGFKFKTN
-305 KPNGVKLGC
+305 KPSDETLIC
-314 ATIHQGGIVQAPDGK
+314 STIHQGGIVQASDGK

-339 AVGRTVCLSPITWV
+339 AVGRTVCLSPVTWV

-376 DAVKAPQ
+376 NVVK
-383 TPYER
+383 TPVATYDR

-398 PVWQW
+398 PIWQW

-408 DKMWSLNKERRGWLR
+408 DKMWSLNKERKGWLR
-423 LHSMPA
+423 LHSLPA

-435 KNTLTQ
+435 KNSLTQ

-454 DASRLKVGDEA
+454 DASKLKAGDEA

-471 TPYASLGVVKTDKGL
+471 MPYASLGVVKTDKGL
-486 NLRCYDQNT
+486 ALRCYDQNT
-495 NKEVL
+495 NKEVG
-500 KPLAK
+500 KPLDK
-505 SKVVWL
+505 KVVWL
-511 RLWGDYDKSQLQ
+511 RLWGDYDKSMLQ

-530 KTWENIGEQMLSP
+530 KNWENIGEQILSP

-562 ELNGGV
+562 EVNGGV

-589 GKTIRFS
+589 GKTVRFF
-596 NLADGSLMDATGHGL
+596 NLADGSLMNATKHGL
-611 MHSSGNRKDMRNQ
+611 MHNSWNSKELSNQ

-632 GKGKIAL
+632 GQGKVAL
-639 KTADGRYV
+639 KAADGRYV

-654 SGDVRLTSDSSK
+654 SGDVRLTNDASK
-666 EEEFLWQDMLY
+666 ADEFVWQDMLY
-677 NRCMLLSLKTQR
+677 NHCMLLSLKTQR
-689 YVGKNPVDGSPYSAD
+689 YVGKYPKDGSPYSAD

-717 FSWEIVE
+717 FAWEIVE

>member
-1 MDKKWYFCGYIIN
+1 
-14 YKILDLRI
+14 
-22 TMKKV
+22 MKKF
-27 LIATCCIALLS
+27 LFATCCIALL
-38 GSLSVSAQT
+38 GSSLGASARKKSAATQTSASLKLGKQT
-47 LAGKSWSADNGN
+47 LVGKSWSADNGN

-107 KFSSYCF
+107 EFSSYCF

-122 FNLRNDKEA
+122 FNLRNGKEA

-150 FSNINGHGLQVYISD
+150 FSNINGHGLQVFISD
-165 SAKGPWTHHKVNGD
+165 SAKGPWKHHQIKGD

-188 EDGKIYA
+188 DDGKIYA
-195 VHKYGNVTVTEL
+195 IHKYGNVTVTEL

-221 VIPEGNAMGEGHHV
+221 VIPEGNAMGEGHHI

-276 SYGYA
+276 SFGYSA
-281 AGWSVGNMGIGRPL
+281 AWTVGNVGLGRPV
-295 PEDGFKFQNN
+295 PEDGFVFKNN
-305 KPNGVKLGC
+305 PAKDTRLSC
-314 ATIHQGGIVQAPDGK
+314 ATIHQGGIVEAPDGK

-376 DAVKAPQ
+376 DAVK
-383 TPYER
+383 TPIATYDR

-403 NHNPN
+403 SHNPN
-408 DKMWSLNKERRGWLR
+408 DKKWSLNKERKGWLR
-423 LHSMPA
+423 LHAMPA

-435 KNTLTQ
+435 KNSLTQ
-441 RAIGPVSYTSVKL
+441 RAMGPVSYTSVKL
-454 DASRLKVGDEA
+454 DASRLKIGDEA
-465 GLGAIN
+465 GLGVIN
-471 TPYASLGVVKTDKGL
+471 MPYASLGVVKTDKGL
-486 NLRCYDQNT
+486 ALRCYDQNT
-495 NKEVL
+495 NKEVI
-500 KPLAK
+500 K
-505 SKVVWL
+505 SLDKKVVWL

-523 YSYSLDG
+523 YAYSLDG
-530 KTWENIGEQMLSP
+530 KNWENIGEQILSP

-557 AFNKK
+557 AFNKN
-562 ELNGGV
+562 EQNGGV
-568 ADFDDFKVEE
+568 ADFDDFMVEE

-589 GKTIRFS
+589 GKIVRFF
-596 NLADGSLMDATGHGL
+596 NLADGNLMNATKHGL
-611 MHSSGNRKDMRNQ
+611 MHDSWNKKDMSQQ
-624 VKFVVEDR
+624 VQFFVEDR
-632 GKGKIAL
+632 GQGKVAL
-639 KTADGRYV
+639 KCADGRYV

-654 SGDVRLTSDSSK
+654 SGDVRLTTDATQA
-666 EEEFLWQDMLY
+666 EEFVWQDMLY
-677 NRCMLLSLKTQR
+677 NRCMLLSMKTQR
-689 YVGKNPVDGSPYSAD
+689 YVGKHALDGSPYSAD

-717 FSWEIVE
+717 FTWEEVYSK

>member
-1 MDKKWYFCGYIIN
+1 MNK
-14 YKILDLRI
+14 L
-22 TMKKV
+22 
-27 LIATCCIALLS
+27 LIATFSLALCA
-38 GSLSVSAQT
+38 GSISALAQNGQVSAQKKLVT
-47 LAGKSWSADNGN
+47 QQQPGRMTWSADNGN
-59 GTFTNPL
+59 GTYTNPL

-107 KFSSYCF
+107 EFSSYCF

-122 FNLRNDKEA
+122 FNLRNGKEA

-165 SAKGPWTHHKVNGD
+165 SAKGPWKHHQIKGD

-188 EDGKIYA
+188 DDGKIYA
-195 VHKYGNVTVTEL
+195 IHKYGNVTVTEL

-221 VIPEGNAMGEGHHV
+221 VIPEGNAMGEGHHI

-276 SYGYA
+276 SFGYSA
-281 AGWSVGNMGIGRPL
+281 AWTVNNVGLGRPV
-295 PEDGFKFQNN
+295 PEDGFKFKTN
-305 KPNGVKLGC
+305 KPSDETLIC
-314 ATIHQGGIVQAPDGK
+314 STIHQGGIVQAPDGK

-339 AVGRTVCLSPITWV
+339 AVGRTVCLSPVTWV

-376 DAVKAPQ
+376 NVVK
-383 TPYER
+383 TPVATYDR

-398 PVWQW
+398 PIWQW

-408 DKMWSLNKERRGWLR
+408 DKMWSLNKERKGWLR
-423 LHSMPA
+423 LHSLPA

-435 KNTLTQ
+435 KNSLTQ

-454 DASRLKVGDEA
+454 DASKLKAGDEA

-471 TPYASLGVVKTDKGL
+471 MPYASLGVVKTDKGL
-486 NLRCYDQNT
+486 ALRCYDQNT
-495 NKEVL
+495 NKEVVQ
-500 KPLAK
+500 PLDK
-505 SKVVWL
+505 KVVWL

-530 KTWENIGEQMLSP
+530 KNWENIGEQMISP

-562 ELNGGV
+562 DVNGGV

-589 GKTIRFS
+589 GKTVRFF
-596 NLADGSLMDATGHGL
+596 NLADGNLMNATRHGV
-611 MHSSGNRKDMRNQ
+611 MHNSWNKKDMSNQ
-624 VKFVVEDR
+624 VKFVVEAR
-632 GKGKIAL
+632 GQGKVAL

-654 SGDVRLTSDSSK
+654 SGDVRLTADAGK
-666 EEEFLWQDMLY
+666 AEEFVWQDMLY
-677 NRCMLLSLKTQR
+677 NHCMLLSLKMQR
-689 YVGKNPVDGSPYSAD
+689 YVGKHTADGSPYSAD

-717 FSWEIVE
+717 FAWEVVE

>member
-1 MDKKWYFCGYIIN
+1 MNK
-14 YKILDLRI
+14 L
-22 TMKKV
+22 
-27 LIATCCIALLS
+27 LIATFSLALCA
-38 GSLSVSAQT
+38 GSISALAQNGQVSAQKKLVT
-47 LAGKSWSADNGN
+47 QQQPGRMTWSADNGN
-59 GTFTNPL
+59 GTYTNPL

-107 KFSSYCF
+107 EFSSYCF

-122 FNLRNDKEA
+122 FNLRNGKEA

-165 SAKGPWTHHKVNGD
+165 SAKGPWKHHQIKGD

-188 EDGKIYA
+188 DDGKIYA
-195 VHKYGNVTVTEL
+195 IHKYGNVTVTEL

-221 VIPEGNAMGEGHHV
+221 VIPEGNAMGEGHHI

-276 SYGYA
+276 SFGYSA
-281 AGWSVGNMGIGRPL
+281 AWTVNNVGLGRPV
-295 PEDGFKFQNN
+295 PEDGFKFKNN
-305 KPNGVKLGC
+305 KPSDETLIC
-314 ATIHQGGIVQAPDGK
+314 STIHQGGIVQAPDGK

-339 AVGRTVCLSPITWV
+339 AVGRTVCLSPVTWV

-376 DAVKAPQ
+376 DVIK
-383 TPYER
+383 TPVATYDR

-398 PVWQW
+398 PIWQW

-408 DKMWSLNKERRGWLR
+408 DKMWSLNRERKGWLR

-435 KNTLTQ
+435 KNSLTQ

-454 DASRLKVGDEA
+454 DASKLKAGDEA

-471 TPYASLGVVKTDKGL
+471 MPYASLGVVKTDKGL
-486 NLRCYDQNT
+486 ALRCYDQNT
-495 NKEVL
+495 NKEVV
-500 KPLAK
+500 KPLDK
-505 SKVVWL
+505 KVVWL

-530 KTWENIGEQMLSP
+530 KNWENIGGQMISP

-557 AFNKK
+557 AFNTKNA
-562 ELNGGV
+562 NGGV
-568 ADFDDFKVEE
+568 ADFDNFKVDE

-589 GKTIRFS
+589 GKTVRFF
-596 NLADGSLMDATGHGL
+596 NLADGNLMNATRHGV
-611 MHSSGNRKDMRNQ
+611 MHNSWNKKDMSNQ
-624 VKFVVEDR
+624 VKFVVEAR
-632 GKGKIAL
+632 GQGKVAL

-654 SGDVRLTSDSSK
+654 SGDVRLTADAGK
-666 EEEFLWQDMLY
+666 AEEFVWQDMLY
-677 NRCMLLSLKTQR
+677 NHCMLLSLKTQR
-689 YVGKNPVDGSPYSAD
+689 YVGKHTADGSPYSAD

-717 FSWEIVE
+717 FAWEIVE

>member
-1 MDKKWYFCGYIIN
+1 MNK
-14 YKILDLRI
+14 L
-22 TMKKV
+22 
-27 LIATCCIALLS
+27 LIATFSLALCA
-38 GSLSVSAQT
+38 GSISASAQNGQVSAQKKLVT
-47 LAGKSWSADNGN
+47 QQQPGRMTWSADNGN
-59 GTFTNPL
+59 GTYTNPL

-107 KFSSYCF
+107 EFSSFCF

-122 FNLRNDKEA
+122 FNLRNGKEA

-150 FSNINGHGLQVYISD
+150 FSNINGHGLQVFISD
-165 SAKGPWTHHKVNGD
+165 SAKGPWKHHQIKGD

-188 EDGKIYA
+188 DDGKIYA
-195 VHKYGNVTVTEL
+195 IHKYGNVTVTEL

-221 VIPEGNAMGEGHHV
+221 VIPEGNAMGEGHHI

-276 SYGYA
+276 SFGYSA
-281 AGWSVGNMGIGRPL
+281 AWTVNNVGLGRPV
-295 PEDGFKFQNN
+295 PEDGFKFKNN
-305 KPNGVKLGC
+305 KPSDETLIC
-314 ATIHQGGIVQAPDGK
+314 STIHQGGIVQAPDGK

-376 DAVKAPQ
+376 DVVK
-383 TPYER
+383 TPVATYDR

-398 PVWQW
+398 PIWQW

-408 DKMWSLNKERRGWLR
+408 DKMWSLNKERKGWLR
-423 LHSMPA
+423 LHSLPA

-435 KNTLTQ
+435 KNSLTQ

-454 DASRLKVGDEA
+454 DASKLKAGDEA

-471 TPYASLGVVKTDKGL
+471 MPYASLGVVKTDKGL
-486 NLRCYDQNT
+486 ALRCYDQNT
-495 NKEVL
+495 NKEVG
-500 KPLAK
+500 KPLDK
-505 SKVVWL
+505 KVVWL

-530 KTWENIGEQMLSP
+530 KNWENIGEQMISP

-562 ELNGGV
+562 NVNGGV

-589 GKTIRFS
+589 GKTVRFF
-596 NLADGSLMDATGHGL
+596 NLADGNLMNATRHGL
-611 MHSSGNRKDMRNQ
+611 LHNSWNRKDLSNQ

-632 GKGKIAL
+632 GQGKVAL
-639 KTADGRYV
+639 KAADGRYV

-654 SGDVRLTSDSSK
+654 SGDVRLTSVASK
-666 EEEFLWQDMLY
+666 AEEFVWQDMLY
-677 NRCMLLSLKTQR
+677 NHCMLLSLKTQR
-689 YVGKNPVDGSPYSAD
+689 YVGKHPKDGSPYSAD

-717 FSWEIVE
+717 FSWEVVE

>member
-1 MDKKWYFCGYIIN
+1 MNK
-14 YKILDLRI
+14 L
-22 TMKKV
+22 
-27 LIATCCIALLS
+27 LIATFSLALCA
-38 GSLSVSAQT
+38 GSISALAQNGQVSAQKKLVT
-47 LAGKSWSADNGN
+47 QQQPGRMTWSADNGN
-59 GTFTNPL
+59 GTYTNPL

-107 KFSSYCF
+107 EFSSYCF

-122 FNLRNDKEA
+122 FNLRNGKEA

-165 SAKGPWTHHKVNGD
+165 SAKGPWKHHQIKGD

-188 EDGKIYA
+188 DDGKIYA
-195 VHKYGNVTVTEL
+195 IHKYGNVTVTEL

-221 VIPEGNAMGEGHHV
+221 VIPEGNAMGEGHHI

-276 SYGYA
+276 SFGYSA
-281 AGWSVGNMGIGRPL
+281 AWTVNNVGLGRPV
-295 PEDGFKFQNN
+295 PEDGFKFKNN
-305 KPNGVKLGC
+305 KPSDETLIC
-314 ATIHQGGIVQAPDGK
+314 STIHQGGIVQALDGK

-339 AVGRTVCLSPITWV
+339 AVGRTVCLSPVTWV

-376 DAVKAPQ
+376 DVVK
-383 TPYER
+383 TPVATYDR

-398 PVWQW
+398 PIWQW

-408 DKMWSLNKERRGWLR
+408 DKMWSLNKERKGWLR

-435 KNTLTQ
+435 KNSLTQ

-454 DASRLKVGDEA
+454 DASKLKAGDEA

-471 TPYASLGVVKTDKGL
+471 MPYASLGVVKTDKGL
-486 NLRCYDQNT
+486 ALRCYDQNT
-495 NKEVL
+495 NKEVF
-500 KPLAK
+500 KPLDK
-505 SKVVWL
+505 RVVWL

-530 KTWENIGEQMLSP
+530 KNWENIGEQMISP

-562 ELNGGV
+562 DVNGGV
-568 ADFDDFKVEE
+568 ADFDNFKVEE

-589 GKTIRFS
+589 GKTVRFF
-596 NLADGSLMDATGHGL
+596 NLADGNLMNATRHGV
-611 MHSSGNRKDMRNQ
+611 MHNSWNKKDMSNQ
-624 VKFVVEDR
+624 VKFVVEAR
-632 GKGKIAL
+632 GQGKVAL

-654 SGDVRLTSDSSK
+654 SGDVRLTADAGK
-666 EEEFLWQDMLY
+666 AEEFVWQDMLY
-677 NRCMLLSLKTQR
+677 NHCMLLSLKTQR
-689 YVGKNPVDGSPYSAD
+689 YVGKHPKDGSPYSAD

-717 FSWEIVE
+717 FAWEIVE

>member
-1 MDKKWYFCGYIIN
+1 MNK
-14 YKILDLRI
+14 L
-22 TMKKV
+22 
-27 LIATCCIALLS
+27 LIATFSLALCA
-38 GSLSVSAQT
+38 GSISASAQNGQVSAQKKLVT
-47 LAGKSWSADNGN
+47 QQQPGRMTWSADNGN
-59 GTFTNPL
+59 GTYTNPL

-107 KFSSYCF
+107 EFSSFCF

-122 FNLRNDKEA
+122 FNLRNGKEA

-150 FSNINGHGLQVYISD
+150 FSNINGHGLQVFISD
-165 SAKGPWTHHKVNGD
+165 SAKGPWKHHQIKGD

-188 EDGKIYA
+188 DDGKIYA
-195 VHKYGNVTVTEL
+195 IHKYGNVTVTEL

-221 VIPEGNAMGEGHHV
+221 VIPEGNAMGEGHHI

-256 CARSKSIWGP
+256 CARSKSIWGH

-276 SYGYA
+276 SFGYSA
-281 AGWSVGNMGIGRPL
+281 AWTVNNVGLGRPV
-295 PEDGFKFQNN
+295 PEDGFKFKNN
-305 KPNGVKLGC
+305 KPSDETLIC
-314 ATIHQGGIVQAPDGK
+314 STIHQGGIVQAPDGK

-339 AVGRTVCLSPITWV
+339 AVGRTVCLSPVTWV

-376 DAVKAPQ
+376 DVVK
-383 TPYER
+383 TPVATYDR

-398 PVWQW
+398 PIWQW

-408 DKMWSLNKERRGWLR
+408 DKMWSLNRERKGWLR

-435 KNTLTQ
+435 KNSLTQ

-454 DASRLKVGDEA
+454 DASKLKAGDEA

-471 TPYASLGVVKTDKGL
+471 MPYASLGVVKTDKGL
-486 NLRCYDQNT
+486 ALRCYDQNT
-495 NKEVL
+495 NKEVV
-500 KPLAK
+500 KPLDK
-505 SKVVWL
+505 RVVWL

-530 KTWENIGEQMLSP
+530 KNWENIGGQMISP

-562 ELNGGV
+562 NVNGGV
-568 ADFDDFKVEE
+568 ADFDNFKVEE

-589 GKTIRFS
+589 GKTVRFF
-596 NLADGSLMDATGHGL
+596 NLADGSLMDATRHGL
-611 MHSSGNRKDMRNQ
+611 MHSSGNRKDMSNG

-632 GKGKIAL
+632 GQGKIAL

-654 SGDVRLTSDSSK
+654 SGDVRLTADAGK
-666 EEEFLWQDMLY
+666 AEEFVWQDMLY
-677 NRCMLLSLKTQR
+677 NHCMLLSLKTQR
-689 YVGKNPVDGSPYSAD
+689 YVGKHPKDGSPYSAD

-717 FSWEIVE
+717 FAWEIVE

>member
-1 MDKKWYFCGYIIN
+1 
-14 YKILDLRI
+14 
-22 TMKKV
+22 MKKV
-27 LIATCCIALLS
+27 LFATCCIALLS
-38 GSLSVSAQT
+38 GSLGASAQKKSAVQALKKSAAKSSSAPSLT
-47 LAGKSWSADNGN
+47 GKSWSADNGN
-59 GTFTNPL
+59 GTYTNPL

-107 KFSSYCF
+107 EFSSYCF

-122 FNLRNDKEA
+122 FNLRNGKEA

-165 SAKGPWTHHKVNGD
+165 SAKGPWTHHKINGD

-188 EDGKIYA
+188 DDGKVYA

-266 YETCVISERE
+266 YENCVISERE
-276 SYGYA
+276 SFGYA
-281 AGWSVGNMGIGRPL
+281 AGWSVGNMGIGCPL

-305 KPNGVKLGC
+305 QPNGVNLGC
-314 ATIHQGGIVQAPDGK
+314 ATIHQGGIVQASDGK

-376 DAVKAPQ
+376 DKVKTPQ
-383 TPYER
+383 APYER

-408 DKMWSLNKERRGWLR
+408 DKMWSLNKERKGWLR

-435 KNTLTQ
+435 KNSLTQ

-465 GLGAIN
+465 GLGAMN
-471 TPYASLGVVKTDKGL
+471 TPYASLGVVKTEKGL
-486 NLRCYDQNT
+486 SLRCYDQNT

-500 KPLAK
+500 KPIAK
-505 SKVVWL
+505 NKVVWL
-511 RLWGDYDKSQLQ
+511 RLWGDYDNSLLQ

-530 KTWENIGEQMLSP
+530 KNWENIGEQMLSP

-557 AFNKK
+557 AFNKTGV
-562 ELNGGV
+562 NGGV

-589 GKTIRFS
+589 GKTIRLF
-596 NLADGSLMDATGHGL
+596 NLADGNLLNATDHGL
-611 MHSSGNRKDMRNQ
+611 MHSFWNKKEMSNG
-624 VKFVVEDR
+624 VKFIIEDR
-632 GKGKIAL
+632 GQGKIAL

-654 SGDVRLTSDSSK
+654 SGDVRLTSDASRA
-666 EEEFLWQDMLY
+666 EEFIWQDMLY

-689 YVGKNPVDGSPYSAD
+689 YVGKHPADGSPYSAD

-717 FSWEIVE
+717 FSWEVVE

>member
-1 MDKKWYFCGYIIN
+1 MNK
-14 YKILDLRI
+14 L
-22 TMKKV
+22 
-27 LIATCCIALLS
+27 LIATFSLALCA
-38 GSLSVSAQT
+38 GSISASAQNGQVSAQKKLVAQQQPSRKT
-47 LAGKSWSADNGN
+47 WSADNGN
-59 GTFTNPL
+59 GTYTNPL

-107 KFSSYCF
+107 EFSSYCF

-122 FNLRNDKEA
+122 FNLRNGKEA

-150 FSNINGHGLQVYISD
+150 FSNINGHGLQVFISD
-165 SAKGPWTHHKVNGD
+165 SAKGPWKHHQIKGD

-188 EDGKIYA
+188 DDGKIYA
-195 VHKYGNVTVTEL
+195 IHKYGNVTVTEL

-221 VIPEGNAMGEGHHV
+221 VIPEGSAMGEGHHI

-276 SYGYA
+276 SFGYSA
-281 AGWSVGNMGIGRPL
+281 AWTVNNVGLGRPV
-295 PEDGFKFQNN
+295 PEDGFKFKTN
-305 KPNGVKLGC
+305 KPSDETLIC
-314 ATIHQGGIVQAPDGK
+314 STIHQGGIVQAPDGK

-339 AVGRTVCLSPITWV
+339 AVGRTVCLSPVTWV

-376 DAVKAPQ
+376 NVVK
-383 TPYER
+383 TPVATYDR

-408 DKMWSLNKERRGWLR
+408 DKMWSLNKERKGWLR

-435 KNTLTQ
+435 KNSLTQ

-454 DASRLKVGDEA
+454 DASKLKAGDEA

-471 TPYASLGVVKTDKGL
+471 MPYASLGVVKTDKGL
-486 NLRCYDQNT
+486 ALRCYDQNT
-495 NKEVL
+495 NKEVVQ
-500 KPLAK
+500 PLDK
-505 SKVVWL
+505 KVVWL

-530 KTWENIGEQMLSP
+530 KNWENIGEQMISP

-562 ELNGGV
+562 EVNGGV

-589 GKTIRFS
+589 GKTVRFF
-596 NLADGSLMDATGHGL
+596 NLADGNLMNATRHGV
-611 MHSSGNRKDMRNQ
+611 MHNSWNKKDMSNQ
-624 VKFVVEDR
+624 VKFVVEAR
-632 GKGKIAL
+632 GQGKVAL

-654 SGDVRLTSDSSK
+654 SGDVRLTADAGK
-666 EEEFLWQDMLY
+666 AEEFVWQDMLY
-677 NRCMLLSLKTQR
+677 NHCMLLSLKTQR
-689 YVGKNPVDGSPYSAD
+689 YMGKHPKDGSPYSAD

-717 FSWEIVE
+717 FSWEVVE

>member
-1 MDKKWYFCGYIIN
+1 MNK
-14 YKILDLRI
+14 LL
-22 TMKKV
+22 V
-27 LIATCCIALLS
+27 ATFSLALCAS
-38 GSLSVSAQT
+38 SLSVSAQQKQT
-47 LAGKSWSADNGN
+47 WSADNGN
-59 GTFTNPL
+59 GTYTNPL

-107 KFSSYCF
+107 EFSSYCF

-122 FNLRNDKEA
+122 FNLRNGKEA

-165 SAKGPWTHHKVNGD
+165 SAKGPWTHHKINGD

-188 EDGKIYA
+188 DDGKIYA
-195 VHKYGNVTVTEL
+195 IHKYGNVTVTEL

-221 VIPEGNAMGEGHHV
+221 VIPEGNAMGEGHHI

-276 SYGYA
+276 SFGYSA
-281 AGWSVGNMGIGRPL
+281 AWTVNNVGLGRPV
-295 PEDGFKFQNN
+295 PEDGFKFKNTH
-305 KPNGVKLGC
+305 PVDTRLIC
-314 ATIHQGGIVQAPDGK
+314 STIHQGGIVQAPDGK

-376 DAVKAPQ
+376 DAVK
-383 TPYER
+383 TPIATYDR

-408 DKMWSLNKERRGWLR
+408 DKMWSLNKERKGWLR
-423 LHSMPA
+423 LHAMPA

-435 KNTLTQ
+435 KNSLTQ
-441 RAIGPVSYTSVKL
+441 RAMGPVSYTSVKL
-454 DASRLKVGDEA
+454 DASRLKIGDEA

-471 TPYASLGVVKTDKGL
+471 MPYASLGVVKTDKGFA
-486 NLRCYDQNT
+486 LRCYDQNT
-495 NKEVL
+495 NKEVI
-500 KPLAK
+500 K
-505 SKVVWL
+505 SLDKKVVWL

-523 YSYSLDG
+523 YAYSLDG
-530 KTWENIGEQMLSP
+530 KNWENIGEQILSP

-557 AFNKK
+557 AFNKN
-562 ELNGGV
+562 EQNGGL
-568 ADFDDFKVEE
+568 ADFDDFMVEE

-589 GKTIRFS
+589 GKIVRFF
-596 NLADGSLMDATGHGL
+596 NLADGNLMNATKHGL
-611 MHSSGNRKDMRNQ
+611 MHDSWNKKDMSQQ
-624 VKFVVEDR
+624 VQFFVEDR
-632 GKGKIAL
+632 GQGKVAL
-639 KTADGRYV
+639 KCADGRYV

-654 SGDVRLTSDSSK
+654 SGDVRLTTDATQA
-666 EEEFLWQDMLY
+666 EEFVWQDMLY
-677 NRCMLLSLKTQR
+677 NRCMLLSMKTQR
-689 YVGKNPVDGSPYSAD
+689 YVGKHALDGSPYSAD

-717 FSWEIVE
+717 FTWEEVYSK

>member
-1 MDKKWYFCGYIIN
+1 MNKLFVVTFS
-14 YKILDLRI
+14 L
-22 TMKKV
+22 
-27 LIATCCIALLS
+27 ALCASTLTAFAQNQSASPQNKQFFSQNTLS
-38 GSLSVSAQT
+38 SIQPPCRKT
-47 LAGKSWSADNGN
+47 WSADNGN
-59 GTFTNPL
+59 GTYTNPL

-94 GLVVLHSKDLVNW
+94 GLVVLYSKDLVNW
-107 KFSSYCF
+107 EFSSYCF

-122 FNLRNDKEA
+122 FNLRNGKEA

-150 FSNINGHGLQVYISD
+150 FSNINGHGLQVFISD
-165 SAKGPWTHHKVNGD
+165 SAKGPWKHQQIKGD

-195 VHKYGNVTVTEL
+195 VHKYGNVTITEL

-221 VIPEGNAMGEGHHV
+221 VIPEGNAMGEGHHI

-276 SYGYA
+276 SFGYS
-281 AGWSVGNMGIGRPL
+281 AGWSVNNLGIGRPV
-295 PEDGFKFQNN
+295 PEDGFQFKSG
-305 KPNGVKLGC
+305 KPADSRLSC
-314 ATIHQGGIVQAPDGK
+314 STIHQGGIVQAPDGK

-339 AVGRTVCLSPITWV
+339 AVGRTVCLSPVTWV

-376 DAVKAPQ
+376 NDVK
-383 TPYER
+383 TPVATYDR

-408 DKMWSLNKERRGWLR
+408 DKMWSLNKERKGWLR

-435 KNTLTQ
+435 KNSLTQ

-454 DASRLKVGDEA
+454 DASRLKDGDEA

-471 TPYASLGVVKTDKGL
+471 MPYASLGVLKSRKGL
-486 NLRCYDQNT
+486 TLRCYDQNS
-495 NKEVL
+495 NKEVV
-500 KPLAK
+500 K
-505 SKVVWL
+505 SLNKKVVWL

-530 KTWENIGEQMLSP
+530 KNWENIGEQMVSP

-557 AFNKK
+557 AFNKN
-562 ELNGGV
+562 EQNGGV

-589 GKTIRFS
+589 GKIVRFF
-596 NLADGSLMDATGHGL
+596 NLADGNLMFATKHGL
-611 MHSSGNRKDMRNQ
+611 MHNSWNKKDMSQEVRFLIEN
-624 VKFVVEDR
+624 R
-632 GKGKIAL
+632 GMGKVAL
-639 KTADGRYV
+639 KCVDGRYV

-654 SGDVRLTSDSSK
+654 SGDVRFTEDANK
-666 EEEFLWQDMLY
+666 AEEFVWQDMLY

-689 YVGKNPVDGSPYSAD
+689 YVGKHLSDGSPYSAD

-717 FSWEIVE
+717 FTWEEVK

>member
-1 MDKKWYFCGYIIN
+1 MKQKMFLCSFWALALSSLVALPVGAQNNTKKAVATDKM
-14 YKILDLRI
+14 L
-22 TMKKV
+22 
-27 LIATCCIALLS
+27 
-38 GSLSVSAQT
+38 Q
-47 LAGKSWSADNGN
+47 KSWSADNGN
-59 GTFTNPL
+59 GTYTNPL

-84 LAGTTMHSVP
+84 LAGTTMHCVP

-107 KFSSYCF
+107 EFSSYCF
-114 DRFDDSDD
+114 NRFDDSDD
-122 FNLRNDKEA
+122 FNLRNGKEA

-150 FSNINGHGLQVYISD
+150 FSNINGHGLQVFISD
-165 SAKGPWTHHKVNGD
+165 SAKGPWKHQKIEGH

-188 EDGKIYA
+188 DDGKIYA
-195 VHKYGNVTVTEL
+195 IHKYGNVTVTEL

-221 VIPEGNAMGEGHHV
+221 VIPEGNAMGEGHHI

-276 SYGYA
+276 SFGYSA
-281 AGWSVGNMGIGRPL
+281 AWTTNNVGLGSKV
-295 PEDGFKFQNN
+295 PEDGFTFKTG
-305 KPNGVKLGC
+305 KPEDTRLIC
-314 ATIHQGGIVQAPDGK
+314 STIHQGGIVEAPDGK

-339 AVGRTVCLSPITWV
+339 GVGRTTCLSPITWV

-376 DAVKAPQ
+376 DAVK
-383 TPYER
+383 TPLAAYDR

-403 NHNPN
+403 SHNPD
-408 DKMWSLNKERRGWLR
+408 DKMWSLNKERKGWLR

-429 KQLLWA
+429 NQLLWA
-435 KNTLTQ
+435 KNSLTQ

-465 GLGAIN
+465 GLGVIN
-471 TPYASLGVVKTDKGL
+471 MPYASLGVVKTDKGL
-486 NLRCYDQNT
+486 ALRCYDQRE

-500 KPLAK
+500 KSLDK
-505 SKVVWL
+505 NKVVWL
-511 RLWGDYDKSQLQ
+511 RLYGDYDKSQLQ
-523 YSYSLDG
+523 YSYSFDG
-530 KTWENIGEQMLSP
+530 KTWENIGGEIISP

-557 AFNKK
+557 AFNKNGQ
-562 ELNGGV
+562 NGGV

-578 PMADRTANLPI
+578 PMADRTANLPL
-589 GKTIRFS
+589 GKKVRFF
-596 NLADGSLMDATGHGL
+596 NLADGNLMNATRHGL
-611 MHSSGNRKDMRNQ
+611 MHDSWNK
-624 VKFVVEDR
+624 EDR
-632 GKGKIAL
+632 RDEVTFEVVDCGKGTVNL

-654 SGDVRLTSDSSK
+654 SGDVRLTADASK
-666 EEEFLWQDMLY
+666 AEKFVWQDMLY

-689 YVGKNPVDGSPYSAD
+689 YVGKHPKDGSPYSAD

-717 FSWEIVE
+717 FRWEVSE

>member
-1 MDKKWYFCGYIIN
+1 
-14 YKILDLRI
+14 
-22 TMKKV
+22 MKKF
-27 LIATCCIALLS
+27 LFATCCIALL
-38 GSLSVSAQT
+38 GSSLGASAQKKSAATQTSASLKLGKQT
-47 LAGKSWSADNGN
+47 LVGKSWSADNGN

-107 KFSSYCF
+107 EFSSYCF

-122 FNLRNDKEA
+122 FNLRNGKEA

-150 FSNINGHGLQVYISD
+150 FSNINGHGLQVFISD
-165 SAKGPWTHHKVNGD
+165 SAKGPWKHHQIKGD

-188 EDGKIYA
+188 DDGKIYA
-195 VHKYGNVTVTEL
+195 IHKYGNVTVTEL

-221 VIPEGNAMGEGHHV
+221 VIPEGNAMGEGHHI

-276 SYGYA
+276 SFGYSA
-281 AGWSVGNMGIGRPL
+281 AWTVGNVGLGRPV
-295 PEDGFKFQNN
+295 PEDGFVFKNN
-305 KPNGVKLGC
+305 PAKDTRLSC
-314 ATIHQGGIVQAPDGK
+314 ATIHQGGIVEAPDGK

-376 DAVKAPQ
+376 DAVK
-383 TPYER
+383 TPIATYDR

-403 NHNPN
+403 SHNPN
-408 DKMWSLNKERRGWLR
+408 DKMWSLNKERKGWLR
-423 LHSMPA
+423 LHAIPA

-435 KNTLTQ
+435 KNSLTQ
-441 RAIGPVSYTSVKL
+441 RAMGPVSYTSVKL
-454 DASRLKVGDEA
+454 DASRLKIGDET

-471 TPYASLGVVKTDKGL
+471 MPYASLGVVKTDKGL
-486 NLRCYDQNT
+486 ALRCYDQNT
-495 NKEVL
+495 NKEVI
-500 KPLAK
+500 K
-505 SKVVWL
+505 SLDKKVVWL

-523 YSYSLDG
+523 YAYSLDG
-530 KTWENIGEQMLSP
+530 KNWENIGEQILSP

-557 AFNKK
+557 AFNKN
-562 ELNGGV
+562 EQNGGV
-568 ADFDDFKVEE
+568 ADFDDFMVEE

-589 GKTIRFS
+589 GKIVRFF
-596 NLADGSLMDATGHGL
+596 NLADGNLMNATKHGL
-611 MHSSGNRKDMRNQ
+611 MHDSWNKKDMSQQ
-624 VKFVVEDR
+624 VQFFVEDR
-632 GKGKIAL
+632 GQGKVAL
-639 KTADGRYV
+639 KCADGRYV

-654 SGDVRLTSDSSK
+654 SGDVRLTTDATQA
-666 EEEFLWQDMLY
+666 EEFVWQDMLY
-677 NRCMLLSLKTQR
+677 NRCMLLSMKTQR
-689 YVGKNPVDGSPYSAD
+689 YVGKHALDGSPYSAD

-717 FSWEIVE
+717 FTWEEVYSK

>member
-1 MDKKWYFCGYIIN
+1 MKQKMFLCSFCALALSSLVALPVGAQNNTKKAVATDKM
-14 YKILDLRI
+14 L
-22 TMKKV
+22 
-27 LIATCCIALLS
+27 
-38 GSLSVSAQT
+38 Q
-47 LAGKSWSADNGN
+47 KSWSADNGN
-59 GTFTNPL
+59 GTYTNPL

-84 LAGTTMHSVP
+84 LAGTTMHCVP

-107 KFSSYCF
+107 EFSSYCF

-122 FNLRNDKEA
+122 FNLRNGKEA

-150 FSNINGHGLQVYISD
+150 FSNINGHGLQVFISD
-165 SAKGPWTHHKVNGD
+165 SAKGPWKHQKIEGD

-188 EDGKIYA
+188 DDGKIYA
-195 VHKYGNVTVTEL
+195 IHKYGNVTVTEL

-221 VIPEGNAMGEGHHV
+221 VIPEGNAMGEGHHI

-276 SYGYA
+276 SFGYSA
-281 AGWSVGNMGIGRPL
+281 AWTTNNVGLGSKV
-295 PEDGFKFQNN
+295 PEDGFTFKTG
-305 KPNGVKLGC
+305 KPEDTRLIC
-314 ATIHQGGIVQAPDGK
+314 STIHQGGIVEAPDGK

-339 AVGRTVCLSPITWV
+339 GVGRTTCLSPITWV

-376 DAVKAPQ
+376 DAVKTPQ
-383 TPYER
+383 APYER

-403 NHNPN
+403 SHNPD
-408 DKMWSLNKERRGWLR
+408 DKMWSLNKERKGWLR
-423 LHSMPA
+423 LHSTPA
-429 KQLLWA
+429 NQLLWA
-435 KNTLTQ
+435 KNSLTQ

-471 TPYASLGVVKTDKGL
+471 MPYASLGVVKTDKGL
-486 NLRCYDQNT
+486 SLRCYDQRE

-500 KPLAK
+500 KLLNK
-505 SKVVWL
+505 NNKVVWL
-511 RLWGDYDKSQLQ
+511 RLYGDYDKSQLQ
-523 YSYSLDG
+523 YSYSLNG
-530 KTWENIGEQMLSP
+530 KNWENIGEQIISS

-551 VRVALY
+551 VRVTLY
-557 AFNKK
+557 AFNKN
-562 ELNGGV
+562 EQNGGV

-578 PMADRTANLPI
+578 PLADRTANIPL
-589 GKTIRFS
+589 GKKVRFF
-596 NLADGSLMDATGHGL
+596 NLADGNLMDATRHGL
-611 MHSSGNRKDMRNQ
+611 MHDSWNKADKRAE
-624 VKFVVEDR
+624 VTFEVVDS
-632 GKGKIAL
+632 GKGTICL

-654 SGDVRLTSDSSK
+654 SGDVRLTTDASK
-666 EEEFLWQDMLY
+666 AEKFVWQDMLY
-677 NRCMLLSLKTQR
+677 NRCMFLSLKTQR
-689 YVGKNPVDGSPYSAD
+689 YVGKHPKDGSPYSAD

-717 FSWEIVE
+717 FRWEEVE

>member
-1 MDKKWYFCGYIIN
+1 MNK
-14 YKILDLRI
+14 L
-22 TMKKV
+22 
-27 LIATCCIALLS
+27 LIATFSLALCA
-38 GSLSVSAQT
+38 GSISASAQNGQVSAQKKLVT
-47 LAGKSWSADNGN
+47 QQQPGRMTWSADNGN
-59 GTFTNPL
+59 GTYTNPL

-107 KFSSYCF
+107 EFSSFCF

-122 FNLRNDKEA
+122 FNLRNGKEA

-150 FSNINGHGLQVYISD
+150 FSNINGHGLQVFISD
-165 SAKGPWTHHKVNGD
+165 SAKGPWKHHQIKGD

-188 EDGKIYA
+188 DDGKIYA
-195 VHKYGNVTVTEL
+195 IHKYGNVTVTEL

-221 VIPEGNAMGEGHHV
+221 VIPEGNAMGEGHHI

-276 SYGYA
+276 SFGYSA
-281 AGWSVGNMGIGRPL
+281 AWTVNNVGLGRPV
-295 PEDGFKFQNN
+295 PEDGFKFKNN
-305 KPNGVKLGC
+305 KPSDETLIC
-314 ATIHQGGIVQAPDGK
+314 STIHQGGIVQAPDGK

-339 AVGRTVCLSPITWV
+339 AVGRTVCLSPVTWV

-376 DAVKAPQ
+376 DVVK
-383 TPYER
+383 TPVATYDR

-408 DKMWSLNKERRGWLR
+408 DKMWSLNKERKGWLR

-435 KNTLTQ
+435 KNSLTQ

-454 DASRLKVGDEA
+454 DASKLKAGDEA

-471 TPYASLGVVKTDKGL
+471 MPYASLGVVKTDKGL
-486 NLRCYDQNT
+486 ALRCYDQNT
-495 NKEVL
+495 NKEVGKTL
-500 KPLAK
+500 DK
-505 SKVVWL
+505 KVVWL

-530 KTWENIGEQMLSP
+530 KTWENIGEQVLSP

-562 ELNGGV
+562 NVNGGV
-568 ADFDDFKVEE
+568 ADFDNFKVEE
-578 PMADRTANLPI
+578 PMADRTANFPI
-589 GKTIRFS
+589 GKTVRFF
-596 NLADGSLMDATGHGL
+596 NLADGNLMNATGHGL
-611 MHSSGNRKDMRNQ
+611 MHNSWNRKDLSNQ

-632 GKGKIAL
+632 GQGKVAL
-639 KTADGRYV
+639 KAADGRYV

-654 SGDVRLTSDSSK
+654 SGDVRLTSDASK
-666 EEEFLWQDMLY
+666 AEEFVWQDMLY
-677 NRCMLLSLKTQR
+677 NHCMLLSLKTQR
-689 YVGKNPVDGSPYSAD
+689 YVGKHPKDGSPYSAD

-717 FSWEIVE
+717 FSWEVVE

>member
-1 MDKKWYFCGYIIN
+1 MNK
-14 YKILDLRI
+14 L
-22 TMKKV
+22 
-27 LIATCCIALLS
+27 LIATFSLALCA
-38 GSLSVSAQT
+38 GSISASAQNGQVSAQKKLVT
-47 LAGKSWSADNGN
+47 QQQPGRMTWSADNGN
-59 GTFTNPL
+59 GTYTNPL

-107 KFSSYCF
+107 EFSSFCF

-122 FNLRNDKEA
+122 FNLRNGKEA

-150 FSNINGHGLQVYISD
+150 FSNINGHGLQVFISD
-165 SAKGPWTHHKVNGD
+165 SAKGPWKHHQIKGD

-188 EDGKIYA
+188 DDGKIYA
-195 VHKYGNVTVTEL
+195 IHKYGNVTVTEL

-221 VIPEGNAMGEGHHV
+221 VIPEGNAMGEGHHI

-276 SYGYA
+276 SFGYSA
-281 AGWSVGNMGIGRPL
+281 AWTVNNVGLGRPV
-295 PEDGFKFQNN
+295 PKDGFKFKTN
-305 KPNGVKLGC
+305 KPSDETLIC
-314 ATIHQGGIVQAPDGK
+314 STIHQGGIVQAPDGK

-339 AVGRTVCLSPITWV
+339 AVGRTVCLSPVTWV

-376 DAVKAPQ
+376 DVVK
-383 TPYER
+383 TPVATYDR

-408 DKMWSLNKERRGWLR
+408 DKMWSLNKERKGWLR

-435 KNTLTQ
+435 KNSLTQ

-454 DASRLKVGDEA
+454 DASKLKAGDEA

-471 TPYASLGVVKTDKGL
+471 MPYASLGVVKTDKGL
-486 NLRCYDQNT
+486 ALRCYDQNT
-495 NKEVL
+495 NKEVG
-500 KPLAK
+500 KPLDK
-505 SKVVWL
+505 KVVWL

-530 KTWENIGEQMLSP
+530 KNWENIGEQMISP

-562 ELNGGV
+562 NVNGGV

-589 GKTIRFS
+589 GKTVRFF
-596 NLADGSLMDATGHGL
+596 NLADGNLMNATRHGV
-611 MHSSGNRKDMRNQ
+611 MHNSWNKKDMSNQ
-624 VKFVVEDR
+624 VKFVVEAR
-632 GKGKIAL
+632 GQGKVAL

-654 SGDVRLTSDSSK
+654 SGDVRLTADAGK
-666 EEEFLWQDMLY
+666 AEEFVWQDMLY
-677 NRCMLLSLKTQR
+677 NHCMLLSLKTQR
-689 YVGKNPVDGSPYSAD
+689 YVGKHPKDGSPYSAD

-717 FSWEIVE
+717 FAWEIVE

>member
-1 MDKKWYFCGYIIN
+1 MKQKMFLCSFCALALSSLVALPVGAQNNTKKAVATDKM
-14 YKILDLRI
+14 L
-22 TMKKV
+22 
-27 LIATCCIALLS
+27 
-38 GSLSVSAQT
+38 Q
-47 LAGKSWSADNGN
+47 KSWSADNGN
-59 GTFTNPL
+59 GTYTNPL

-84 LAGTTMHSVP
+84 LAGTTMHCVP

-107 KFSSYCF
+107 EFSSYCF

-122 FNLRNDKEA
+122 FNLRNGKEA

-150 FSNINGHGLQVYISD
+150 FSNINGHGLQVFISD
-165 SAKGPWTHHKVNGD
+165 SAKGPWKHQKIEGH

-188 EDGKIYA
+188 DDGKIYA
-195 VHKYGNVTVTEL
+195 IHKYGNVTVTEL

-221 VIPEGNAMGEGHHV
+221 VIPEGNAMGEGHHI

-276 SYGYA
+276 SFGYSA
-281 AGWSVGNMGIGRPL
+281 AWTTNNVGLGSKV
-295 PEDGFKFQNN
+295 PEDGFTFKTG
-305 KPNGVKLGC
+305 KPEDTRLIC
-314 ATIHQGGIVQAPDGK
+314 STIHQGGIVEAPDGK

-339 AVGRTVCLSPITWV
+339 GVGRTTCLSPITWV

-376 DAVKAPQ
+376 DAVKTPQ
-383 TPYER
+383 APYER

-403 NHNPN
+403 SHNPD
-408 DKMWSLNKERRGWLR
+408 DKMWSLNKERKGWLR

-429 KQLLWA
+429 NQLLWA
-435 KNTLTQ
+435 KNSLTQ

-471 TPYASLGVVKTDKGL
+471 MPYASLGVVKTDKGL
-486 NLRCYDQNT
+486 SLRCYDQRE

-500 KPLAK
+500 KLLNK
-505 SKVVWL
+505 NNKVVWL
-511 RLWGDYDKSQLQ
+511 RLYGDYDKSQLQ
-523 YSYSLDG
+523 YSYSLNG
-530 KTWENIGEQMLSP
+530 KNWENIGEQIISS

-551 VRVALY
+551 VRVTLY
-557 AFNKK
+557 AFNKN
-562 ELNGGV
+562 EQNGGV

-578 PMADRTANLPI
+578 PLADRTANIPL
-589 GKTIRFS
+589 GKKVCFF
-596 NLADGSLMDATGHGL
+596 NLADGNLMDATRHGL
-611 MHSSGNRKDMRNQ
+611 MHDSWNKADKRAE
-624 VKFVVEDR
+624 VTFEVVDS
-632 GKGKIAL
+632 GKGTICL

-654 SGDVRLTSDSSK
+654 SGDVRLTTDASK
-666 EEEFLWQDMLY
+666 AEKFVWQDMLY
-677 NRCMLLSLKTQR
+677 NRCMFLSLKTQR
-689 YVGKNPVDGSPYSAD
+689 YVGKHPKDGSPYSAD

-717 FSWEIVE
+717 FRWEEVE